1 MSLPFFFI
9 MKILQNLEDYWMRVH
24 ELAKTLPPVVYIT
37 SVEVAQHPHHRAGVV
52 VEHVPFY
59 AAQDILDGTHRL
71 STDEEIAKYKADME
85 AARERAKQQAIDAKG
100 IHIHNVVAS
109 AEVKAEPKKVK

>member
-1 MSLPFFFI
+1 

-37 SVEVAQHPHHRAGVV
+37 SVEVPQYPHHRAGVV

-71 STDEEIAKYKADME
+71 STEEEVAQYKAGME
-85 AARERAKQQAIDAKG
+85 AARERAKQQVIDAKG
-100 IHIHNVVAS
+100 IHIHNVVAGS
-109 AEVKAEPKKVK
+109 DLKVEAKKGK